1 MYTKKILPKLLLGV
15 AVLLVTTAAT
25 AAQSPSGSVAFETA
39 EGSTTGD
46 TLWTGCTVLFKGKLS
61 TCTMRGLSAPVTGQ
75 ARVSGMV
82 YGVKNVE
89 DVAGTYKAVGDDF
102 ALGEGHLTV
111 QNQRGVR
118 MVLTAFGRRTE
129 LQAADKG
136 IDVTLTEDGKKAR

>member
-1 MYTKKILPKLLLGV
+1 MYTSQILPKLILGV
-15 AVLLVTTAAT
+15 AFLLVTTAAT

-61 TCTMRGLSAPVTGQ
+61 TCTLSGLSAPVTGL

-82 YGVKNVE
+82 YGLKKTE

-111 QNQRGVR
+111 KNQHGVR
-118 MVLTAFGRRTE
+118 MVLTAFGRLAE

-136 IDVTLTEDGKKAR
+136 IEVKLTDQFAP